1 MVVQTWRRDFLA
13 MEKPRQMMGSEIEL
27 GLSRYG
33 KRTVELEHDDKRVEH
48 HTSLKTGEDQ
58 LGRPCRSSDLT

>member
-1 MVVQTWRRDFLA
+1 
-13 MEKPRQMMGSEIEL
+13 MEKPRQMMRSEIEL